1 MNDLSADDAALSD
14 LVLRCLSATCSAL
27 AGSAVYVPAPRP
39 RRRGERGPD
48 RQPRRVGRPRA
59 SVTDSAIRAAH
70 ARGLS
75 IRGIGKE
82 VGLSYGT
89 IGLRLRELGLQANGT
104 WRGTPP
110 SKEP

>member
-1 MNDLSADDAALSD
+1 M
-14 LVLRCLSATCSAL
+14 
-27 AGSAVYVPAPRP
+27 
-39 RRRGERGPD
+39 
-48 RQPRRVGRPRA
+48 
-59 SVTDSAIRAAH
+59 TDSPIRAAH

-82 VGLSYGT
+82 VGLSSGA
-89 IGLRLRELGLQANGT
+89 IDLRLRELGLQANGT